1 MERKRSC
8 EIVILVKKHV
18 VKNSSSKK
26 VYAMEGS
33 VSSITIGVIRTISS
47 QFIIFYEQI
56 LSVKKALKHK
66 LNNSPSPFWSFCA
79 RKKLWSLLFFVS
91 LILFCSLVFAFDV
104 FFCARNLFVK
114 KINRLDIVLIAS
126 ITMLLISSRMAASRV
141 VASRMVASRMAAS

>member
-18 VKNSSSKK
+18 VKNSSSEK

-56 LSVKKALKHK
+56 LSVKKARKYK
-66 LNNSPSPFWSFCA
+66 LNNPPLPLLKFLCA
-79 RKKLWSLLFFVS
+79 QKIV
-91 LILFCSLVFAFDV
+91 VFAI
-104 FFCARNLFVK
+104 FC
-114 KINRLDIVLIAS
+114 
-126 ITMLLISSRMAASRV
+126 
-141 VASRMVASRMAAS
+141 